1 MKKRIKRR
9 PLRAPRQAKKMPP
22 ELPGFVTV
30 SAARFAAV
38 VNAQGAAPFMAG
50 QFDPATG
57 YRTDWRLPNGQ
68 TIAATL
74 GGTVISHTRHML
86 AVGQLEGGDS
96 FQGEQE

>member
-9 PLRAPRQAKKMPP
+9 LAIGTLPAKKMPP

-38 VNAQGAAPFMAG
+38 VSAQGARPFIASH
-50 QFDPATG
+50 FEPVTG
-57 YRTDWRLPNGQ
+57 CRTDWRLPNGQ
-68 TIAATL
+68 TIAATV

-86 AVGQLEGGDS
+86 AMGVSELKETVG
-96 FQGEQE
+96 

>member
-9 PLRAPRQAKKMPP
+9 PLRAPRQVKKMPP

-38 VNAQGAAPFMAG
+38 VSAQGARPFIASH
-50 QFDPATG
+50 FEPVTG
-57 YRTDWRLPNGQ
+57 CRTDWRLPNGQ
-68 TIAATL
+68 TIAATV

-86 AVGQLEGGDS
+86 AVELNEG
-96 FQGEQE
+96 EH

>member
-1 MKKRIKRR
+1 MKKWIKRR
-9 PLRAPRQAKKMPP
+9 PLRVLPKPKRMPP

-38 VNAQGAAPFMAG
+38 VSAQGAHPFMAG
-50 QFDPATG
+50 EFAPGTG

-68 TIAATL
+68 TIAATV